1 MLPQPGK
8 MSSMSETQTSTDAQ
22 LSNNPAN
29 VRHFMWNDDYIEL
42 LSHRLE
48 LAQVKTLVEIGS
60 GLGYLAGLFGLYMKA
75 GSTVRG
81 FDADEAVVA
90 EAHARA
96 SERPFS
102 VNFRFERADA
112 HALPL
117 EDNSADLVISHH
129 VLTNVPDAQAAVA
142 EMVRVVAPG
151 GRVVA
156 FEPNSLVQSL
166 VQDSDTAGYSLEDR
180 MRLVRYQLLYEAG
193 KKAKGH
199 GDDSIGDKLP
209 AIFRAAGLS
218 HVEVRISDKAGALV
232 PPYDT
237 EEKHARAQELLGW
250 RETFNAN
257 AAFIREC
264 FEAGGGSASDWD
276 AYQAWELEQ
285 AARIAQGI
293 QAGTYIH
300 PGGLLTYIVIG
311 TK

>member
-1 MLPQPGK
+1 
-8 MSSMSETQTSTDAQ
+8 MSDTQIPVDAQ

-81 FDADEAVVA
+81 FDPDAAVVA

-96 SERPFS
+96 SVRPFS
-102 VNFRFERADA
+102 VNFRFEQAPPHQLPVDDA
-112 HALPL
+112 
-117 EDNSADLVISHH
+117 SADLVISHH

-142 EMVRVVAPG
+142 EMARVVRPG

-156 FEPNSLVQSL
+156 FEPNSLVQAL
-166 VQDSDTAGYSLEDR
+166 VQDSDTAHYGVEE
-180 MRLVRYQLLYEAG
+180 RLRQVRYQLLYEAG
-193 KKAKGH
+193 KKALGK

-209 AIFRAAGLS
+209 ALFLAAGLRD
-218 HVEVRISDKAGALV
+218 VEVRLSDKAGAVV
-232 PPYDT
+232 PPYEG
-237 EEKHARAQELLGW
+237 EEELARIQELLAW
-250 RETFNAN
+250 RDAFNAN
-257 AAFIREC
+257 AAQIRAC
-264 FEAGGGSASDWD
+264 LLAGGGTDADWED
-276 AYQAWELEQ
+276 YQALELSL
-285 AARIAQGI
+285 ADRIAEDI
-293 QAGTYIH
+293 QAGTYLH